1 MIQIILFILILLLPV
16 SSEAA
21 YKIYLKN
28 GSVISGVD
36 SYTKNPGGITVYFS
50 GGSFDISEEDI
61 LKIEGTESS
70 RDITQPKE
78 LTETEEKK
86 EDTPTTDKLPAND
99 NNEKVSALT
108 SEYESLKSDL
118 KTLEEQESKLVETI
132 NEKQGTRVR
141 LPASQRRTLDSELA
155 QLNKDLSDV
164 QSKKQAVLKR
174 GSAVVDEIKGL
185 QAPQR

>member
-1 MIQIILFILILLLPV
+1 MIQIILLLLILLLPV

-28 GSVISGVD
+28 GSLISGVD
-36 SYTKNPGGITVYFS
+36 TYTKTTGGITVYLGS
-50 GGSFDISEEDI
+50 GSFDISEEDI
-61 LKIEGTESS
+61 LKIEGIESS

-78 LTETEEKK
+78 LPKTEEKK
-86 EDTPTTDKLPAND
+86 EDTSTTDKAPAGD
-99 NNEKVSALT
+99 TNEKANALI
-108 SEYESLKSDL
+108 SEYDSLKSEL

-132 NEKQGTRVR
+132 NEKQGARVR

-155 QLNKDLSDV
+155 QLKKDLSDV
-164 QSKKQAVLKR
+164 QSKKQDVLKR
-174 GSAVVDEIKGL
+174 GSDVVNEIKEL